1 MVKIKRSRKVVV
13 IAASAGGIDA
23 LKEVVSHL
31 PHNLEATVILI
42 QHLTPD
48 HETRLHEYLAPRSKL
63 PVRLAGDMMPLEE
76 GVIYVSVP
84 GVHLRLRDGHLLL
97 DRGNRGKAVN
107 YVWPSADVLFSS
119 AAREYGARVI
129 GVVLT
134 GTGRDGAKGCQKIKA
149 EGGLT
154 IAQDEKSSHSF
165 GMPRSAIE
173 AGAIDYILAL
183 DKIAE
188 KIVSLTRR
196 ETRKKKREVHDG

>member
-1 MVKIKRSRKVVV
+1 MVKIKRPRKVVV

-23 LKEVVSHL
+23 LKEVVSRL

-48 HETRLHEYLAPRSKL
+48 HETRLHEYLASRSKL

-97 DRGNRGKAVN
+97 DHGKAVN

-149 EGGLT
+149 EGGET

-165 GMPRSAIE
+165 GMPGSAIE

-188 KIVSLTRR
+188 KIVSLTRM
-196 ETRKKKREVHDG
+196 ETRKKKREVRDG

>member
-1 MVKIKRSRKVVV
+1 MVKIKRPRKVVV

-23 LKEVVSHL
+23 LKEVVSRL

-48 HETRLHEYLAPRSKL
+48 HETRLHEYLAPHSKL
-63 PVRLAGDMMPLEE
+63 PVRLAGDMMSLEE

-97 DRGNRGKAVN
+97 DRGKAVN

-149 EGGLT
+149 EGGMT

-173 AGAIDYILAL
+173 AGAIDYILPL

-188 KIVSLTRR
+188 KIVSLARR
-196 ETRKKKREVHDG
+196 ETTKKKREVRDG